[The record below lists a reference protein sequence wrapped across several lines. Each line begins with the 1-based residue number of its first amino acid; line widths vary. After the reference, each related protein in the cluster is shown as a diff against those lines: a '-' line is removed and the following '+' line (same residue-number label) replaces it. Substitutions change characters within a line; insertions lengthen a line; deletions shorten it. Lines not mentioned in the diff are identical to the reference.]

1 VTLDSVVHEFIQG
14 ATDELGQVI
23 LRKILSLGLG
33 LQLEVPFAN
42 APAQRL
48 DPRPVLCLSPNSP
61 GFLFAASQ
69 ILADAVLVLKIVRDR
84 TVYFAKAE
92 TGKVILDLLGQ

>member
-1 VTLDSVVHEFIQG
+1 MLPLETVQTAPLTLWEDGSIRVGSSRVTLDSVVHEFIQG

-48 DPRPVLCLSPNSP
+48 DPRPILRLSPNSP
-61 GFLFAASQ
+61 GFLFAA
-69 ILADAVLVLKIVRDR
+69 
-84 TVYFAKAE
+84 
-92 TGKVILDLLGQ
+92 